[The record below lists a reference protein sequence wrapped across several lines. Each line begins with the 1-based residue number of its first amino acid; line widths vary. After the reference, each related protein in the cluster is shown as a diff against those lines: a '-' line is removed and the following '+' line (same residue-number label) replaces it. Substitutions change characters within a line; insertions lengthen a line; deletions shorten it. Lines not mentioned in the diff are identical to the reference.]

1 MKQKNSNQ
9 NRTGMRGIGTLLL
22 MVLAVLTTGIIPAVL
37 ADTPEETM
45 ERLPELVLVG
55 PPGPMAIPLAY
66 LAENNKLA
74 DIADRTRLVVWENS
88 DQLRSIAIG
97 GSDAHFL
104 TMPSH
109 SAATFYNKGADL
121 KLLDIS
127 VWGIIYVISTDP
139 AISSIDDLKGEEI
152 VISMQGEMPD
162 VLFNY
167 ICQKNGIDT
176 AKDLSIY
183 YANTPQQAASLI
195 LSGEKKHAVLTEP
208 LITQVIMKGKS
219 SNLDISRVIDLQVEW
234 SYASGLGERVPIAG
248 TVALPAIKDNP
259 VIIKRFMEEYADA
272 VKWLVENP
280 ELAGELGSQVEKLG
294 FEAKPIAES
303 TRNIRWD
310 FVPVTEC
317 RDEIE
322 SFFSALNEL
331 NPKII
336 GDKLP
341 DDGYYYKG
349 TQQ

>member
-1 MKQKNSNQ
+1 MKLNKSNHI
-9 NRTGMRGIGTLLL
+9 RTGMRGNGTLLL
-22 MVLAVLTTGIIPAVL
+22 MVLAVLTAGIMPAAL
-37 ADTPEETM
+37 AETPEGTD
-45 ERLPELVLVG
+45 RIPELVLVG

-66 LAENNKLA
+66 LAENDKLA
-74 DIADRTRLVVWENS
+74 DIADKTRLVVWENS

-109 SAATFYNKGADL
+109 SASTFYNKGADL

-139 AISSIDDLKGEEI
+139 AISSIEDLKGEEI

-162 VLFNY
+162 VLFSY

-176 AKDLSIY
+176 AKDLTIY

-208 LITQVIMKGKS
+208 LVTQVIMRGK
-219 SNLDISRVIDLQVEW
+219 NAGLDISRVIDMQVEW
-234 SYASGLGERVPIAG
+234 SHASGLEDRVPIAG

-259 VIIKRFMEEYADA
+259 AAISRFMEEYAGA
-272 VKWLVENP
+272 VAWLKENP
-280 ELAGELGSQVEKLG
+280 DQAGVLGSQVEQLG
-294 FEAKPIAES
+294 FEAKPIEES

-310 FVPVTEC
+310 FIPITDC
-317 RDEIE
+317 RDEVE
-322 SFFSALNEL
+322 TFFSALYEL

-341 DDGYYYKG
+341 DDGFYFR
-349 TQQ
+349 